1 VDRAA
6 GSRYTA
12 APDRSVSG
20 GTGCACAETIAAIL
34 TIGVLGLTSPSL
46 AQSVNDDVE
55 LIRSVVQTERK
66 AVVAK
71 NMQLTEA
78 ESEAFWPVYNEYEQA
93 MRKVNAESEGFW
105 PVYNEYEQAMR
116 KVNTKRVEV
125 LRRLAAEYQTLT
137 DEQAEALLKASFD
150 FQQERVKVR
159 RSFTKKFGKVLT
171 GKRVA
176 RFYQIDGKID
186 SIIDFDIART
196 IPLVR

>member
-1 VDRAA
+1 MNRI
-6 GSRYTA
+6 TA
-12 APDRSVSG
+12 VLG
-20 GTGCACAETIAAIL
+20 IA
-34 TIGVLGLTSPSL
+34 VLGLASPSL

-78 ESEAFWPVYNEYEQA
+78 ESEAFWPVYNEYEQS
-93 MRKVNAESEGFW
+93 MRKVND
-105 PVYNEYEQAMR
+105 
-116 KVNTKRVEV
+116 KRVEV

-137 DEQAEALLKASFD
+137 DEQAEALLKESFD

-159 RSFTKKFGKVLT
+159 RSFVKKFAKALP

-176 RFYQIDGKID
+176 RFYQIDSKID
-186 SIIDFDIART
+186 SIIDFDLART
-196 IPLVR
+196 VPLVR

>member
-1 VDRAA
+1 MKR
-6 GSRYTA
+6 
-12 APDRSVSG
+12 
-20 GTGCACAETIAAIL
+20 IAAIL
-34 TIGVLGLTSPSL
+34 GIGVRGLTSPSL

-71 NMQLTEA
+71 NMQLTE
-78 ESEAFWPVYNEYEQA
+78 
-93 MRKVNAESEGFW
+93 AESEGFW

-137 DEQAEALLKASFD
+137 DEQAEGLLKESFD

-196 IPLVR
+196 VPLVR

>member
-1 VDRAA
+1 MKR
-6 GSRYTA
+6 
-12 APDRSVSG
+12 
-20 GTGCACAETIAAIL
+20 IAAVL
-34 TIGVLGLTSPSL
+34 GIGVLGLTSPAL

-93 MRKVNAESEGFW
+93 MRKVN
-105 PVYNEYEQAMR
+105 
-116 KVNTKRVEV
+116 TKRVDV
-125 LRRLAAEYQTLT
+125 LRRLAAEYETLT
-137 DEQAEALLKASFD
+137 DEQAEALVKESFD

-159 RSFTKKFGKVLT
+159 RSFMKKFAKALT

-176 RFYQIDGKID
+176 RFYQIDSKID

-196 IPLVR
+196 VPLVR

>member
-1 VDRAA
+1 MNRI
-6 GSRYTA
+6 TA
-12 APDRSVSG
+12 VLG
-20 GTGCACAETIAAIL
+20 IA
-34 TIGVLGLTSPSL
+34 VLGLASPSL

-78 ESEAFWPVYNEYEQA
+78 ESEAFWPVYNEYEQS
-93 MRKVNAESEGFW
+93 MRKVND
-105 PVYNEYEQAMR
+105 R
-116 KVNTKRVEV
+116 RVVV

-137 DEQAEALLKASFD
+137 DEQAEALLKESFD

-159 RSFTKKFGKVLT
+159 RSFVKKFAKVLP

-186 SIIDFDIART
+186 SIIDFDLART
-196 IPLVR
+196 VPLVR

>member
-1 VDRAA
+1 MNR
-6 GSRYTA
+6 
-12 APDRSVSG
+12 
-20 GTGCACAETIAAIL
+20 IAAIL

-71 NMQLTEA
+71 NMQLTE
-78 ESEAFWPVYNEYEQA
+78 
-93 MRKVNAESEGFW
+93 
-105 PVYNEYEQAMR
+105 QAMR
-116 KVNTKRVEV
+116 KVNTKRVDV
-125 LRRLAAEYQTLT
+125 LRRLAAEYETLT
-137 DEQAEALLKASFD
+137 DEQAEALLKESFD

-159 RSFTKKFGKVLT
+159 RSFMKKFAKALT

-176 RFYQIDGKID
+176 RFYQIDSKID

-196 IPLVR
+196 VPLVR

>member
-1 VDRAA
+1 MKR
-6 GSRYTA
+6 
-12 APDRSVSG
+12 
-20 GTGCACAETIAAIL
+20 IAAIL
-34 TIGVLGLTSPSL
+34 GIGVLGLTSPSL

-71 NMQLTEA
+71 NMQLTE
-78 ESEAFWPVYNEYEQA
+78 
-93 MRKVNAESEGFW
+93 
-105 PVYNEYEQAMR
+105 EQAMR

-137 DEQAEALLKASFD
+137 DEQAEALLKESFD

-159 RSFTKKFGKVLT
+159 RSFMKKFAKALT

-196 IPLVR
+196 VPLVR

>member
-1 VDRAA
+1 MER
-6 GSRYTA
+6 
-12 APDRSVSG
+12 
-20 GTGCACAETIAAIL
+20 IAA
-34 TIGVLGLTSPSL
+34 TLGLAVLVLASPTL

-78 ESEAFWPVYNEYEQA
+78 ESEAFWPVYNEYEQS
-93 MRKVNAESEGFW
+93 MRKVND
-105 PVYNEYEQAMR
+105 
-116 KVNTKRVEV
+116 KRVEV

-137 DEQAEALLKASFD
+137 DEQAEALLKESFD

-159 RSFTKKFGKVLT
+159 RSFVKKFAKALP

-186 SIIDFDIART
+186 SIIDFDLART
-196 IPLVR
+196 VPLVR

>member
-1 VDRAA
+1 MKR
-6 GSRYTA
+6 
-12 APDRSVSG
+12 
-20 GTGCACAETIAAIL
+20 IAATL
-34 TIGVLGLTSPSL
+34 ALAVLVLASPTL

-78 ESEAFWPVYNEYEQA
+78 ESEAFWPVYNEYEQS
-93 MRKVNAESEGFW
+93 MRKVND
-105 PVYNEYEQAMR
+105 
-116 KVNTKRVEV
+116 KRVEV

-137 DEQAEALLKASFD
+137 DEQAEALLKESFD

-159 RSFTKKFGKVLT
+159 RSFVKKFAKALP

-186 SIIDFDIART
+186 SIIDFDLART
-196 IPLVR
+196 VPLVR